1 MKLNYGLAPALI
13 GVSIALVQTQI
24 AVALSRT
31 EVGKIATEVTVQINS
46 KTKYGSG
53 VIIKKS
59 GNTYTVLTA
68 AHVVEIPDTYEI
80 KTFDGQRYQVN
91 YNRSVKQLPGIDLAV
106 VQFTSSQNYTVAK
119 IGNSDESTLAT
130 TAYVAGF
137 LAPTRA
143 ISNSVLNFTP
153 GEITANGSQGDG
165 YALIYDN
172 NTQEGMSGGP
182 VMNEKGELV
191 GVHGRTNKDPN
202 NVKTG
207 LSLGIPI
214 NTFLRLSA
222 KVGVD
227 VGVRPPNTPIATAPK
242 ADDFYIQGVKKYEK
256 KDYRGAIVAYNEA
269 IRLNP
274 KYTAAY
280 IYRGAA
286 RNELGD
292 KKGAIED
299 YNQALRINPNNA
311 YAYGNR
317 GAARD
322 DLGDYKGAI
331 EDYNQALRIN
341 PNNAYAYYGR
351 GNARDDLGDK
361 KGAIEDYTQTLR
373 INPNYAYDYYNRGAA
388 RKHLGDYKG
397 AIEDYNQA
405 LQIDPNYAYAYNGR
419 GDARNDL
426 GDKKGA
432 IEDYNQALRIN
443 PNFAPAYYN
452 RGNARKDLG
461 DKKGAIEDY
470 NQARPFQLMRVVS
483 VDPPCAPAQ

>member
-13 GVSIALVQTQI
+13 GVSIALVQTQV

-53 VIIKKS
+53 VIVKKS

-91 YNRSVKQLPGIDLAV
+91 YNQTVKQLPGIDLAV

-191 GVHGRTNKDPN
+191 GVHGRTDKDPN
-202 NVKTG
+202 KFKTG

-227 VGVRPPNTPIATAPK
+227 VGVRPPNTPVATAPK
-242 ADDFYIQGVKKYEK
+242 ADDFYIQGVNKSEK

-274 KYTAAY
+274 NYTPAY
-280 IYRGAA
+280 NDRG
-286 RNELGD
+286 LVHLVSGD

-299 YNQALRINPNNA
+299 FNQALRINPNYAQA
-311 YAYGNR
+311 YAGR
-317 GAARD
+317 GIVRYH
-322 DLGDYKGAI
+322 LGDQKWAI
-331 EDYNQALRIN
+331 EDFNQALRIN
-341 PNNAYAYYGR
+341 PNYAIAYVGR
-351 GNARDDLGDK
+351 GLV
-361 KGAIEDYTQTLR
+361 
-373 INPNYAYDYYNRGAA
+373 
-388 RKHLGDYKG
+388 
-397 AIEDYNQA
+397 
-405 LQIDPNYAYAYNGR
+405 
-419 GDARNDL
+419 RNDL
-426 GDKKGA
+426 GDQKGG
-432 IEDYNQALRIN
+432 IEDLQKAADLFQQQENTESYQKVIDRIN
-443 PNFAPAYYN
+443 KLQRMP
-452 RGNARKDLG
+452 
-461 DKKGAIEDY
+461 
-470 NQARPFQLMRVVS
+470 
-483 VDPPCAPAQ
+483 